1 MADQATI
8 SGVPTAIRQDKAN
21 SGEGKPPRRRSPAAA
36 AKARAGFTFVTPAM
50 LVMLLLVV
58 YPLVFGI
65 YISFFDTNLLNRW
78 DFVGS
83 KFFTQSL
90 SDPGF
95 LKSLVIT
102 VVYAILV
109 IAGHLVIGVSLAV
122 VLASNVR
129 FNVLFRVILILP
141 WLFPEVV
148 VAMIFRWIFDPIF
161 GILNYGLQ
169 TIGLISTQ
177 VAWLDDPFW
186 AFCAVLGA
194 AIWKGYPLVM
204 LLALAGLQSIP
215 KDRYEAAALD
225 GANRLQQFRY
235 VSLPGLAPILGVAVI
250 LEFVWWF
257 KHFTI
262 VWLMTKGGPVD
273 ATNVVSIDIYRTAFQ
288 SFDFGRAAAMAV
300 IVLIICILFAI
311 IYRRMVPDNEV

>member
-1 MADQATI
+1 MAATSVNGDAQAGGRTRF
-8 SGVPTAIRQDKAN
+8 SNGDARP
-21 SGEGKPPRRRSPAAA
+21 SRRRTAA
-36 AKARAGFTFVTPAM
+36 AKARARAGFTFVSPAM

-58 YPLVFGI
+58 YPLAYGI

-78 DFVGS
+78 DFVGL
-83 KFFTQSL
+83 KYYAQSI

-109 IAGHLVIGVSLAV
+109 ISGHLIVGVTLAV
-122 VLASNVR
+122 VLASDIKG
-129 FNVLFRVILILP
+129 NVLFRAVLILP

-148 VAMIFRWIFDPIF
+148 VAMIFRLIFDPVF
-161 GILNYGLQ
+161 GILNYALGS
-169 TIGLISTQ
+169 IGLIDTQ
-177 VAWLDDPFW
+177 VAWLDHPTW
-186 AFCAVLGA
+186 AFAAITGA

-215 KDRYEAAALD
+215 RDRYEAAALD
-225 GANRLQQFRY
+225 GAGRFLQFRY

-288 SFDFGRAAAMAV
+288 SFDFGRAASMAV
-300 IVLIICILFAI
+300 IVLFICILFAV
-311 IYRRMVPDNEV
+311 IYRKTVPDDEV

>member
-1 MADQATI
+1 MVEHTT
-8 SGVPTAIRQDKAN
+8 SKGTRQNVA
-21 SGEGKPPRRRSPAAA
+21 RRTPAATVR
-36 AKARAGFTFVTPAM
+36 ARAGFIFVSPAM

-58 YPLVFGI
+58 YPLVYGI

-78 DFVGS
+78 DFVGF
-83 KFFTQSL
+83 KFFAESL

-95 LKSLVIT
+95 LKSLLIT
-102 VVYAILV
+102 VAYAILV
-109 IAGHLVIGVSLAV
+109 ICGHLIIGVSLAV
-122 VLASNVR
+122 VLASDIKYNV
-129 FNVLFRVILILP
+129 VFRVILILP

-161 GILNYGLQ
+161 GILNYLLLTVGVI
-169 TIGLISTQ
+169 TTQ
-177 VAWLDDPFW
+177 VAWLDHPTW
-186 AFCAVLGA
+186 AFVAILGA

-225 GANRLQQFRY
+225 GAGRLLQFRY

-300 IVLIICILFAI
+300 VVLFICILFAV
-311 IYRRMVPDNEV
+311 IYRQMVPEDEV